1 MTKNMEQASK
11 AKQEFLSW
19 LRMMICVVLG
29 TVLLFTLVLRIVRV
43 DGPSMR
49 DTLQDGDI
57 LIALSRPLSGELE
70 NGDIVIVKKEYF
82 NNGQPIVKRI
92 IATEGQTV
100 DIDFYEGVVYVDG
113 AALEEDYTLEPTWLE
128 EGMKFPLTV
137 PEDSYF
143 LLGDNRND
151 SEDSRSPDLG
161 TVQHS
166 EIMGKAVLLVMP
178 GETAGSGKRDF
189 GRMGLL

>member
-151 SEDSRSPDLG
+151 SEDSRIPDLG

>member
-1 MTKNMEQASK
+1 M
-11 AKQEFLSW
+11 
-19 LRMMICVVLG
+19 
-29 TVLLFTLVLRIVRV
+29 
-43 DGPSMR
+43 
-49 DTLQDGDI
+49 
-57 LIALSRPLSGELE
+57 
-70 NGDIVIVKKEYF
+70 
-82 NNGQPIVKRI
+82 
-92 IATEGQTV
+92 